1 MYIVIKYTHSHSFL
15 VHVSVLSSYLK
26 TKMGFANTLSFSL
39 LCFCVKHTCNDLT
52 TFQVSLLVLLIQ
64 QISEKSF
71 VINYLPHKSIGFNDL
86 FFQYQGF
93 SFKLDQVFPASKQEK
108 RNKNLVKQITAVSQ
122 TAMYSNIKKIP
133 PDCDTLQLYHL
144 A

>member
-1 MYIVIKYTHSHSFL
+1 MYIVIKYTHSQSFL
-15 VHVSVLSSYLK
+15 VHGSVLSSFLK
-26 TKMGFANTLSFSL
+26 TKMGLANTIFFSFVFVFHL
-39 LCFCVKHTCNDLT
+39 FCVKHTCNDLT
-52 TFQVSLLVLLIQ
+52 TFQVSLLVLLTQ

-122 TAMYSNIKKIP
+122 TTVFLRS
-133 PDCDTLQLYHL
+133 
-144 A
+144 